1 MRVAADVP
9 GFDLANYQKAVRT
22 LLSHPLVTSVYPDDR
37 TLPLIRRWSDTLRVD
52 LAEMFSYRLELHG
65 HTARLV
71 RVHDGLVRTRPA
83 AVKDR
88 VLDRQRYAYLVLV
101 LAVLGRAGA
110 QITLGELADA
120 VAADAG
126 RISGLGLDPNRYAD
140 RRAFVDAV
148 TWLEERGALRLTD
161 GSASSWASDPSKAEA
176 LYDIARDVISAVY
189 RPNRVLQHIGSVRA
203 LLQRPE
209 GNSDNA
215 RRRVAAQR
223 ARRALVENPVVYFAE
238 MDPAAVN
245 HLRSTALVE
254 DLERLIGLRVERRAE
269 GVLLVDTAGFTDARF
284 PGNGAVS
291 QAALLL
297 LGRIADRIVDPD
309 ARRLPRHASLTPAE
323 LQASLVEEVDRGLPH
338 AGIFTGVSA
347 DLLTLETD
355 DPDLDAAE
363 PIEPDGATDDDDA
376 DDDGAAA
383 DDAAPDEVES
393 GVEHPFISDSF
404 LRTTMKELMA
414 GYGVAFGERWRADP
428 ERLRAEAVELLTTYR
443 LVAPV
448 QGGVIVLPLTGRY
461 RNVDAKVRRRR
472 EPAALFDVKEKK
484 R

>member
-1 MRVAADVP
+1 
-9 GFDLANYQKAVRT
+9 
-22 LLSHPLVTSVYPDDR
+22 
-37 TLPLIRRWSDTLRVD
+37 
-52 LAEMFSYRLELHG
+52 
-65 HTARLV
+65 
-71 RVHDGLVRTRPA
+71 
-83 AVKDR
+83 
-88 VLDRQRYAYLVLV
+88 
-101 LAVLGRAGA
+101 
-110 QITLGELADA
+110 
-120 VAADAG
+120 
-126 RISGLGLDPNRYAD
+126 
-140 RRAFVDAV
+140 
-148 TWLEERGALRLTD
+148 
-161 GSASSWASDPSKAEA
+161 
-176 LYDIARDVISAVY
+176 
-189 RPNRVLQHIGSVRA
+189 
-203 LLQRPE
+203 
-209 GNSDNA
+209 
-215 RRRVAAQR
+215 
-223 ARRALVENPVVYFAE
+223 
-238 MDPAAVN
+238 
-245 HLRSTALVE
+245 VE
-254 DLERLIGLRVERRAE
+254 DLERLTGLRVERRAE

-309 ARRLPRHASLTPAE
+309 ARRLPRHASVTPAE
-323 LQASLVEEVDRGLPH
+323 LQASLVEEVDRGLPR

-347 DLLTLETD
+347 DLLTLDTD
-355 DPDLDAAE
+355 DPDLAAGE
-363 PIEPDGATDDDDA
+363 PTEPDGAA

-383 DDAAPDEVES
+383 EGAAADGAAPDEVGS
-393 GVEHPFISDSF
+393 GFEHPFISDSF